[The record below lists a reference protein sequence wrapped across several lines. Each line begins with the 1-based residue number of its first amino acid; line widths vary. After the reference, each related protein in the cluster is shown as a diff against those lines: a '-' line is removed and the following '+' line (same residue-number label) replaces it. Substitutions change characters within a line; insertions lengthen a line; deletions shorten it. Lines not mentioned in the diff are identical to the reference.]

1 MLPNLFAGP
10 QRNGAK
16 HTRRYRTNSKKRKL
30 RNHDLR
36 SEGYNLL
43 KAEGNG
49 WLHRGTSPNTKTFG
63 VKGTTSVVPKVATGH
78 PEE

>member
-1 MLPNLFAGP
+1 MNTK
-10 QRNGAK
+10 K
-16 HTRRYRTNSKKRKL
+16 HKL
-30 RNHDLR
+30 KTYGLR

-49 WLHRGTSPNTKTFG
+49 WLHRGASPNTKTSG
-63 VKGTTSVVPKVATGH
+63 LKGTTSVVPKVATGH